1 MNRRSF
7 TGGVRIIREDS
18 ALCLPVIVLRTAR
31 NVSIARKAVDDPNR
45 TLALDER
52 GNAALVPK
60 PEAPEPDEHATETH
74 FVTRAGWLRAAV
86 LGANDGLLST
96 GSLMSGVAAAAVAP
110 SQLVL
115 TGVAGIV
122 AGAMSMAAGEYMSV
136 GSQADSERADLLREA
151 EALREEPELERDE
164 LADIYEGR
172 GLPRELAEQVADAL
186 MRHDALETHAR
197 DELGMSETSSAKP
210 LQAAIASAL
219 TFTTG
224 GAIPLVMALLFPGA
238 SVLYAILGASLVA
251 LAILGT
257 LGAYAGGASLVRGAL
272 RVLLLGGIALAITT
286 FVGHLFKIAA

>member
-1 MNRRSF
+1 M
-7 TGGVRIIREDS
+7 
-18 ALCLPVIVLRTAR
+18 
-31 NVSIARKAVDDPNR
+31 SIARKAVDDPNR
-45 TLALDER
+45 TLALDAE

-60 PEAPEPDEHATETH
+60 PDVPEPDEHATETH

-110 SQLVL
+110 SQLIL

-151 EALREEPELERDE
+151 EALREEPELERHE

-172 GLPRELAEQVADAL
+172 GLPRELAEQVAEAL

-224 GAIPLVMALLFPGA
+224 GSIPLVMALLFPGA
-238 SVLYAILGASLVA
+238 SVLYAILAASLVA

-272 RVLLLGGIALAITT
+272 RVLLLGGFALAITT
-286 FVGHLFKIAA
+286 LVGHLFKIAA

>member
-1 MNRRSF
+1 M
-7 TGGVRIIREDS
+7 
-18 ALCLPVIVLRTAR
+18 
-31 NVSIARKAVDDPNR
+31 SIARNAVDDPNR

-164 LADIYEGR
+164 LAGIYEGR

-224 GAIPLVMALLFPGA
+224 GAIPMIMAMLFPGA

-251 LAILGT
+251 LAILGA
-257 LGAYAGGASLVRGAL
+257 LGAYAGGASLVRGAF
-272 RVLLLGGIALAITT
+272 RGLLLGGIALAITT
-286 FVGHLFKIAA
+286 FVGHLFKIAT